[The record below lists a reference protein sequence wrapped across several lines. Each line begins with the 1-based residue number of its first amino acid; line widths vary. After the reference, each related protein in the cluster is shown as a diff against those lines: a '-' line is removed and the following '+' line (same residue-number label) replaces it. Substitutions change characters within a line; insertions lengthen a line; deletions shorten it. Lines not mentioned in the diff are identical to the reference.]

1 MLSQGTAVRYL
12 RWRPW
17 RPAVP
22 SVEDVTILLSDRR
35 VAAIPVHENAEPLAR
50 LPYAEL
56 LDTLVYD
63 ALESS

>member
-1 MLSQGTAVRYL
+1 M
-12 RWRPW
+12 
-17 RPAVP
+17 
-22 SVEDVTILLSDRR
+22 TILLSDRR